1 MGKRSKFQENKTLS
15 QGLKKERK
23 RRKGKKRENKEKEG
37 KTKERK
43 KEKKYGP
50 IFLPSSSKGPPVFS
64 LD

>member
-43 KEKKYGP
+43 KKRNMVPY
-50 IFLPSSSKGPPVFS
+50 FF
-64 LD
+64 